1 MREMTNDPAV
11 DAATAG
17 FSLDFSLAGTE
28 DALCFPLVGD
38 RLLLTEAVALPSPAA
53 LAPLGS
59 CQEALLFGRLDGQ
72 PCELR
77 FWPATTPLP
86 AGLQAAHYRQLWGHW
101 REPWLGAASRAL
113 QLATWLSQNR
123 FCGVCGSALR
133 MAAQEPARVCPACGF
148 KAYPRVS
155 PVCIGLVRRGDSVLL
170 ARSPHFPPGIY
181 SALAG
186 FVEPGESAEA
196 CLRREIREEAGI
208 EIANPRWFGS
218 QAWPYPHSLMMG
230 FLADHAA
237 GEPVPQAGEIEDVRW
252 FPLAALPPLPHPST
266 IAFRMIAALRAGSG
280 G

>member
-1 MREMTNDPAV
+1 MRCAFRWSAIACFSRKPWPCRRRRHLLRSVPVRRCCYSDGSTDSPANCASGRQRHPCRPDCRRHTTGSSGGTGGSPGWALPRV
-11 DAATAG
+11 RCNSPRGCRRTVSAG
-17 FSLDFSLAGTE
+17 F
-28 DALCFPLVGD
+28 
-38 RLLLTEAVALPSPAA
+38 AA
-53 LAPLGS
+53 AR
-59 CQEALLFGRLDGQ
+59 CA
-72 PCELR
+72 
-77 FWPATTPLP
+77 WPRRSRRASARP
-86 AGLQAAHYRQLWGHW
+86 
-101 REPWLGAASRAL
+101 AASRRIPA
-113 QLATWLSQNR
+113 SR
-123 FCGVCGSALR
+123 RSAS
-133 MAAQEPARVCPACGF
+133 PACGF